1 MILRAIMK
9 WVASHIRLA
18 PLQFL
23 AIVLLCSCG
32 SSKKAHH
39 STEVVKVE
47 TITQST
53 DSSSVVKQNL
63 TTEIDSS
70 TEELEVTITEY
81 DTGQPTDSL
90 TKKPPIKKE
99 IKVVRNKGSNKKSE
113 QKQDEHKEAVT
124 QVAEQVH
131 VQDNVKAQTADIKQ
145 ETTVPKQIEGAVRA
159 VCVLVGLLIVW
170 YVVRRYGMR

>member
-1 MILRAIMK
+1 MK

-23 AIVLLCSCG
+23 VIVLLCSCG
-32 SSKKAHH
+32 SSQKTHH
-39 STEVVKVE
+39 STEVIKVE

-81 DTGQPTDSL
+81 DTDQPTDSM
-90 TKKPPIKKE
+90 TNRPPIKKE
-99 IKVVRNKGSNKKSE
+99 IKVVRNKGSRKQSE
-113 QKQDEHKEAVT
+113 QKQNEYKEAVV

-131 VQDNVKAQTADIKQ
+131 VQDSVKAQTADIKK
-145 ETTVPKQIEGAVRA
+145 ETTVPKQIGGAVRA

>member
-1 MILRAIMK
+1 MK

-18 PLQFL
+18 LLQCLTIFVML
-23 AIVLLCSCG
+23 GIYSCG
-32 SSKKAHH
+32 SSKKIYR

-81 DTGQPTDSL
+81 DTDQPTDSI
-90 TKKPPIKKE
+90 TKRPPVKKE
-99 IKVVRNKGSNKKSE
+99 IKVVRNKGNNKMSE
-113 QKQDEHKEAVT
+113 QKQDEHREAVI
-124 QVAEQVH
+124 QVAEKIK
-131 VQDNVKAQTADIKQ
+131 VQDSVSVEMEKMKQ
-145 ETTVPKQIEGAVRA
+145 ETTVPKQICDVVKM
-159 VCVLVGLLIVW
+159 VCVLIGLLVLL
-170 YVVRRYGMR
+170 VVARRMTKN

>member
-1 MILRAIMK
+1 MK

-23 AIVLLCSCG
+23 VIVLLCSCG
-32 SSKKAHH
+32 SSQKTHH
-39 STEVVKVE
+39 STEVIKVE

-81 DTGQPTDSL
+81 DTGQPTDSI
-90 TKKPPIKKE
+90 TKRPPVKKE
-99 IKVVRNKGSNKKSE
+99 IKVVRSKGNNKMSE
-113 QKQDEHKEAVT
+113 QKQDEHKEAVV
-124 QVAEQVH
+124 QVAEKIK
-131 VQDNVKAQTADIKQ
+131 VQDSMSVEMEKMKQ
-145 ETTVPKQIEGAVRA
+145 ETTVPKQICDVVKM
-159 VCVLVGLLIVW
+159 VCVLIGLLVLL
-170 YVVRRYGMR
+170 VVARRMTKN

>member
-1 MILRAIMK
+1 MILRTIMK

-18 PLQFL
+18 PLQL
-23 AIVLLCSCG
+23 LVIVLLCSCG

-81 DTGQPTDSL
+81 DTDQPTDSM
-90 TKKPPIKKE
+90 TNRPPIKKE
-99 IKVVRNKGSNKKSE
+99 IKVVRNKGSRKQSE
-113 QKQDEHKEAVT
+113 QKQDERKEAVT

-131 VQDNVKAQTADIKQ
+131 VQDSVKAQTADIKQ
-145 ETTVPKQIEGAVRA
+145 ETTVPKQIGNVVKW
-159 VCVLVGLLIVW
+159 VCVLAGLVIVL
-170 YVVRRYGMR
+170 YLARKYGMR